1 MKNVA
6 VSDIF
11 LSATFVILRTT
22 NNNLKYNM
30 EIKVLG
36 TGCAGCKALEA
47 TVREVVAEMSIEAT
61 VEKVEDIMEIM
72 SYNVMRTPAIVVDG
86 KVVSSGKKLSASEV
100 KTILTK

>member
-1 MKNVA
+1 
-6 VSDIF
+6 
-11 LSATFVILRTT
+11 
-22 NNNLKYNM
+22 M

-47 TVREVVAEMSIEAT
+47 TVHCVVAEMKLDAT

-86 KVVSSGKKLSASEV
+86 KVVSSGKKLSKSEV
-100 KTILTK
+100 AELLTK